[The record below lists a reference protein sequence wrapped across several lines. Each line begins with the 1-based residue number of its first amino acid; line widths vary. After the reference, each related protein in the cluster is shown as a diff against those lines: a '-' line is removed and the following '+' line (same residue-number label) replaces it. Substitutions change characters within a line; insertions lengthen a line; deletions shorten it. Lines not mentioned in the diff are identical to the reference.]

1 MIPSTVVGT
10 YTGTGA
16 AINVIL
22 GFKPDFLIVF
32 NYTDGTPVAMWNRAV
47 NAAGTAIDI
56 AAAAATNAADGF
68 TAYSGTDGEGFTAGT
83 DYSTSDKVFG
93 YFAARSGPG
102 AS

>member
-22 GFKPDFLIVF
+22 GFKPDFLIVI
-32 NYTDGTPVAMWNRAV
+32 NYTDGDIVGLWNRAV
-47 NAAGTAIDI
+47 HAAGTSTDI
-56 AAAAATNAADGF
+56 GAAAATNADNAF
-68 TAYSGTDGEGFTAGT
+68 TAYAGATGEGFTAGT
-83 DYSTSDKVFG
+83 DFSENAKVYG